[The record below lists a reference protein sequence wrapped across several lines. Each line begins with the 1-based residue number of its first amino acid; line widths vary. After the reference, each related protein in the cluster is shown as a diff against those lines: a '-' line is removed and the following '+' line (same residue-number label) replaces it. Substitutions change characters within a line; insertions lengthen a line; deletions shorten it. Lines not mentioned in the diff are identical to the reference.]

1 MLSAL
6 NLIREQLAAAPGVG
20 NFNLPN
26 AGVSGSKPYR
36 SCNAAFGTSG
46 RRACFY
52 VASTSTQLEAA
63 AGYHDPSGNSGN
75 GQIIRVAGLVM
86 DGSAG
91 AGTLVNFTSAPEIIV
106 DYHAH
111 VLTSAG
117 IDARNISEHFE
128 DFLAG
133 TNGTK
138 FANLTANSG
147 STWAATSPSGGAHG
161 IATIGTGTTTNG
173 QSSILFGSSNIVGDP
188 FITLTR
194 GIVVAEW
201 SVKLLNLSSAADLYD
216 FRVGLI
222 GGTAPAAGDPT
233 NGVWFQCGSATD
245 TALGNTG
252 HWSIA
257 CTKAS
262 AKTGPTDTGVLVSST
277 PNFQRLRVEVR
288 DDGSAADF
296 LIDGANVGT
305 LSSNLPAASTG
316 LTIACGIGKAG
327 GSTGTTLRTAHID
340 YAYLGIIPNAPR
352 Q

>member
-26 AGVSGSKPYR
+26 AGVSGTKPYR

-52 VASTSTQLEAA
+52 VAKTSTQQEAA
-63 AGYHDPSGNSGN
+63 AGYHDPAGNSGA

-91 AGTLVNFTSAPEIIV
+91 PGTLVNFTSAPEIIV

-111 VLTSAG
+111 VLTSVG
-117 IDARNISEHFE
+117 IDARNISAHFE
-128 DFLAG
+128 DFLGG

-147 STWAATSPSGGAHG
+147 SAWAATSPSGGAHG

-194 GIVVAEW
+194 GIVVVEW
-201 SVKLLNLSSAADLYD
+201 NVKLLNLSSAADLYD
-216 FRVGLI
+216 FRAGLVI
-222 GGTAPAAGDPT
+222 GTVPAAGDPT
-233 NGVWFQCGSATD
+233 SGVFFQCGNVVD
-245 TALGNTG
+245 TAGFTG
-252 HWSIA
+252 RWAISS
-257 CTKAS
+257 TKAS
-262 AKTGPTDTGVLVSST
+262 AKSGPTDTGVNVSST
-277 PNFQRLRVEVR
+277 PNFQRLRIEVQ
-288 DDGSAADF
+288 DDGTRADF
-296 LIDGANVGT
+296 FIDGANVGN

-316 LTIACGIGKAG
+316 LTIGCGIGKAG